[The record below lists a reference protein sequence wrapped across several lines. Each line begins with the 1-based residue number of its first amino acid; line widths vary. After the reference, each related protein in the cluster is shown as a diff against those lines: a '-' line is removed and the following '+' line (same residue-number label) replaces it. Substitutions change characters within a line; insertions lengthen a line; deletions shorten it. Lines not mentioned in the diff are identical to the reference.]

1 MNARR
6 PLVVA
11 GLIAALVAPAADA
24 QGASKRV
31 RLKPFTSCGSLIRYA
46 QRHVPVR
53 SVTPMVSPKFAPVTG
68 GEEGGSAPQNQATP
82 APVSGGEGDDSSTT
96 NVQEVGIDEPDV
108 VKTDGTRIFTATEGR
123 LHVVDAR
130 AATPT
135 LLGSLKLPDGWD
147 HQLLLRGERVLVVSQ
162 KSESTLLTEVDASSP
177 SSMRVV
183 NTLTVPGRFIDA
195 RLIGKA
201 ARVVISA
208 SPPALDVP
216 PPPGPPRPLPRPGPV
231 PSPPVIVDALSSA
244 AKATTSA
251 RKSLRSR
258 AAGWLPSG
266 VLRNRRSGRVRKR
279 ALVSCR
285 TVRRA
290 ARFSGADM
298 LTVLTIDLDRGL
310 PAVDSDAIMSS
321 GDTVYSSAKTLYVAT
336 PDLDDTEIHAFDSS
350 QPGATTYSASG
361 RVPGTLLNQFSLSEH
376 AGVLRAAST
385 TFEDGD
391 TVSRVTTLQQSS
403 RRLVELGHVGE
414 LGRGERIFAVRF
426 IDKAGYVVT
435 FRQTDPLFTLDLSDP
450 AHPVKRG
457 ELHIPGFSSYL
468 HPVGENLL
476 LGVGRAPSEMGS
488 TGTQLSLFDVSDL
501 SNPVRLQQRTLSS
514 GSGSV
519 AETDHHAFLW
529 WPKTNLAVLP
539 LSEGNFV
546 GSAGFGIQ
554 RGGIADAGRLSHPG
568 EPSIDRALVVGD
580 RLFTTSR
587 AGIMVGATDALA
599 PGAWLPL
606 PQG

>member
-1 MNARR
+1 M
-6 PLVVA
+6 VA
-11 GLIAALVAPAADA
+11 GLIATLAAPAADA
-24 QGASKRV
+24 QGATKRV

-46 QRHVPVR
+46 QRHVPVSR
-53 SVTPMVSPKFAPVTG
+53 PMPVLSPKLAPG
-68 GEEGGSAPQNQATP
+68 AEGGPAPDSQAAP
-82 APVSGGEGDDSSTT
+82 APVGGGGDDSSTT

-108 VKTDGTRIFTATEGR
+108 VKTDGARIFTATDGR
-123 LHVVDAR
+123 LHAVDAR
-130 AATPT
+130 SATPK
-135 LLGSLKLPDGWD
+135 LLGSLKLPEGWD
-147 HQLLLRGERVLVVSQ
+147 HQLLLRGDRVLVVSQ
-162 KSESTLLTEVDASSP
+162 KSENTLLTEVDASNP

-183 NTLTVPGRFIDA
+183 HTLTVPGRFVDA

-216 PPPGPPRPLPRPGPV
+216 VPGPGPGPPRPLPMPG
-231 PSPPVIVDALSSA
+231 PPVIIDSFASA
-244 AKATTSA
+244 ATAKGTTAA
-251 RKSLRSR
+251 RKNLRAR

-266 VLRNRRSGRVRKR
+266 VLRTRRNGRVRKR

-285 TVRRA
+285 TVRRP

-321 GDTVYSSAKTLYVAT
+321 GDVVYSSAKTLYVAT

-350 QPGATTYSASG
+350 QPDATTYSASG
-361 RVPGTLLNQFSLSEH
+361 RITGSLLNQFSMSEH

-391 TVSRVTTLQQSS
+391 TVSRVTTLRQSS
-403 RRLVELGHVGE
+403 RRLVEVGHVGE

-426 IDKAGYVVT
+426 IENAGYVVT

-457 ELHIPGFSSYL
+457 ELHIPGFSTYL
-468 HPVGENLL
+468 HPVGEKLL
-476 LGVGRAPSEMGS
+476 LGIGRAPSDMGS

-501 SNPVRLQQRTLSS
+501 SNPVRLQQRTLLSDS
-514 GSGSV
+514 GSA

-529 WPKTNLAVLP
+529 WPKTGVAVLP
-539 LSEGNFV
+539 LSEGGFT
-546 GSAGFGIQ
+546 GAAGFGIQ

-568 EPSIDRALVVGD
+568 GLSIDRALVVGD

-587 AGIMVGATDALA
+587 AGIMVGPTDALA